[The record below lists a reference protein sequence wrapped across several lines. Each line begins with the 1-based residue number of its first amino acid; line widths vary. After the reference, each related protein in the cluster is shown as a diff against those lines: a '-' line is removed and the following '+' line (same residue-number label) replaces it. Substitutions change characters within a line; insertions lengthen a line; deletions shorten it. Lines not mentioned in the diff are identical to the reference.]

1 MWAFSPEVEIRK
13 EMKSL
18 VLWEGRPGCSRER
31 GLLQLK
37 ATRDKS
43 IHKACLKGERLPQ
56 PLPHSRLPLPPPRTL
71 VPASSGCTLHFILE
85 NLPRITI

>member
-1 MWAFSPEVEIRK
+1 MWAFSPKVEIRK

-18 VLWEGRPGCSRER
+18 VLWGGRPGCSRER

-37 ATRDKS
+37 ATRDKN
-43 IHKACLKGERLPQ
+43 IHKACLKAE
-56 PLPHSRLPLPPPRTL
+56 PLPHSRLPLPLPWTL
-71 VPASSGCTLHFILE
+71 VPASSGCTLHFILG